1 MSNSKLRELFLNGHL
16 TYKEYMVEIERL
28 DGMRERLY
36 TMYLKKQITY
46 TELKDL
52 LAELDRKD
60 DSDLPEPPTIY

>member
-16 TYKEYMVEIERL
+16 TYKEYMAEIERL

-36 TMYLKKQITY
+36 TMYLKKQITC
-46 TELKDL
+46 TEMKDL